1 MKHVF
6 LILAQKTQKPP
17 RRPKLYC
24 VIFCSVSDNLNLAM
38 EGCVTQHEQMTELTT
53 GVFVPTDESLRIARA
68 LFMTN
73 LLPESFGGE
82 MNQAARGL
90 LLFLEGRGNEVGR
103 YARRRL
109 TREKLLEEDGQ
120 VDVLVREV
128 ARAAIL
134 QRPDGEIEL
143 VSPFKDASLMQKI
156 KQVAFEFDQRAA
168 LANLARWRALSGKM
182 LDGSEIEDMP
192 KSRRA
197 LKELQSWASLGQWD
211 NFRELLLICAGQRS
225 NEFATFTDKNGK
237 LFETFLPGLVDDE
250 GGLTNDAKAIV
261 ANSVRKKDGQF
272 QVINPFADPKTSN
285 VANEELFAPLDKKA
299 ARER

>member
-1 MKHVF
+1 
-6 LILAQKTQKPP
+6 
-17 RRPKLYC
+17 
-24 VIFCSVSDNLNLAM
+24 M